1 MGPQL
6 YADKTT
12 NSVYLTRKFNRM
24 SMIGIIITVE
34 TLVLSNKD
42 LRTTTK
48 NIRYSTERIFRS
60 FDTQCLP

>member
-48 NIRYSTERIFRS
+48 NITYSTERIFRS